1 MKYIFLDV
9 DGVLN
14 SEAYLITTVVKNNIL
29 HDHIDEENVKN
40 LASIFNNDPENTKI
54 ILSSSWR
61 RMNQTD
67 ERYKILVEKL
77 AKYGMVISDKT
88 GAFDY
93 FYYNLAINCE
103 WTRDLEILDYVNRHF
118 HIDDT
123 FVVLDDENVDTYKL
137 LKYHFVKTT
146 FKTGLTKNQANL
158 AIRILKGEK
167 TND

>member
-14 SEAYLITTVVKNNIL
+14 SETYLITAARNKTF
-29 HDHIDEENVKN
+29 HDQVNEENVKH
-40 LASIFNNDPENTKI
+40 LAHIFNDDPENTKI

-61 RMNQTD
+61 HMRPTD

-137 LKYHFVKTT
+137 LKYHFVRTT
-146 FKTGLTKNQANL
+146 FETGLTKNQVNL